1 MKKGLAKF
9 SGRTLYRVV
18 CILFVLMSLSVWAV
32 SGVYAKYVSSTAAD
46 ASAGVALMGVKEFK
60 ISEHQV
66 IDISEDFEKL
76 TKYKY
81 STLYEFTNDI
91 VDSKPY
97 KAYSTVI
104 PGLNIPKDPFVQL
117 KIENSEV
124 SFELYIVITE
134 SNWPKD
140 KDGKRLIEY
149 NVTSDWEP
157 VPDNEGKSTDG
168 IYKYKYV
175 GNDYVSKEFGVVN
188 GVFMAGKSY
197 DFSTAP
203 APKMPSEFKNDE
215 QDVEQSPD
223 DNVQDGE
230 ESQDTQPQAIR
241 ILDNNLVRVNEY
253 FDSDHGEIKFS
264 LTFTAY
270 LQQVIKLPPQEGT
283 ETEGD

>member
-18 CILFVLMSLSVWAV
+18 CFLFALVALSAWAV
-32 SGVYAKYVSSTAAD
+32 SGVYAKYVSSDSINST
-46 ASAGVALMGVKEFK
+46 AGVARMGVKEFK
-60 ISEHQV
+60 ISEHKV
-66 IDISEDFEKL
+66 IDISEDFDKL
-76 TKYKY
+76 AKYQY

-124 SFELYIVITE
+124 SFELYIIIQE
-134 SNWPKD
+134 SKDWPKD
-140 KDGKRLIEY
+140 KKGNRLVEY
-149 NVTSDWEP
+149 NVTNDWEP
-157 VPDNEGKSTDG
+157 VPDNEGKSTEG

-203 APKMPSEFKNDE
+203 DPKMPTEFKNDNDE
-215 QDVEQSPD
+215 EE
-223 DNVQDGE
+223 VQ
-230 ESQDTQPQAIR
+230 TPQAIR
-241 ILDNNLVRVNEY
+241 ILKNNLVRVNEY

-264 LTFTAY
+264 LTFSAY
-270 LQQVIKLPPQEGT
+270 LQQVIELPQEET
-283 ETEGD
+283 ATEGD